1 MHPGDAQGHR
11 LPTPAS
17 VAGAKCRIAV
27 KYPNPFPFSVFG
39 LPMVNRPFIA
49 CFPLLA
55 NRVRSVATCN
65 VSSIAAKLCCPA
77 RCRIPMAI
85 SAIGTGSAN
94 LESAHS
100 GPVVFST
107 ILRKLLLCRGAMP
120 KGQQPPWGKG
130 CNREALRDG
139 FTSGTWARSSLSAA
153 LRCRSWRY
161 CARYGAPPGP
171 CRMQSVTLVVKERR
185 RCRCRPPS
193 WSCPATLPMM
203 HYLSAGCK
211 LALRDM

>member
-1 MHPGDAQGHR
+1 MSKVWFCAQ
-11 LPTPAS
+11 PKP
-17 VAGAKCRIAV
+17 GAKPHSWTKLTQTSIES
-27 KYPNPFPFSVFG
+27 SVT
-39 LPMVNRPFIA
+39 RS
-49 CFPLLA
+49 
-55 NRVRSVATCN
+55 RRSVATCN

-85 SAIGTGSAN
+85 SANVTGSAN

-193 WSCPATLPMM
+193 
-203 HYLSAGCK
+203 
-211 LALRDM
+211 